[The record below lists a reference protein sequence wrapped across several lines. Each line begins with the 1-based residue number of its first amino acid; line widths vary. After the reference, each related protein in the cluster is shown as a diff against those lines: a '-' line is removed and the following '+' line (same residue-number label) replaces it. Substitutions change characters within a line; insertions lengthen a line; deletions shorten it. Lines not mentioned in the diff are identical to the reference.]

1 MTDEK
6 NPNMGSTKKM
16 ILDSLETNDN
26 EESVEGIPNSP
37 VLPLFGSLNVNIN
50 NEEELKCE

>member
-1 MTDEK
+1 MIDEK

-26 EESVEGIPNSP
+26 EESIEGIPNSP